1 MRNLKNLLALAKD
14 SPRPTMPTIP
24 VDKADLY
31 ELLGREY
38 TTKEFDELCFDFGIE
53 LDEDTTDECVGDERP
68 QLKIEIPA
76 NRYDML
82 CIEGIAQALNEFLG
96 RAEAPKYTLKPE
108 TPQIKMTIDK
118 STEAIRPYAAAAIL
132 RGVNLDDRKYASF
145 IALQDKLHTNLCR
158 NRTLVAIGT
167 HDLDTLTPPFTYEAL
182 KPQEIKFAPLNQEK
196 VMDGAELMEFY
207 DKDKNLGKYLHI
219 IRDSPVYPVI
229 FDSKRT
235 VCSLPPII
243 NSNHSKINLN
253 TKNIFIEVTGTDRT
267 KTEIV
272 INQMV
277 AMFSRYS
284 KTPFEIEPIE
294 IVSSHNS
301 QSRVT
306 PPIKPRTASAEIDY
320 INSCLGLKYSG
331 DEIAKLLKKMSL
343 LATPHGNT
351 LDVEIPITRSDILH
365 QCDIMEDAAIGYGFN
380 NLKKTKPQGD
390 STVAAPLPINKV
402 ADILRIASAQAGY
415 VECLPLTLCSHDENF
430 KFLRVEDDGKVAVK
444 LENPKTV
451 EYQVVRTTLLPGILK
466 TIKENRKHS
475 LPIKVFECGDIV
487 KKDDTLERG
496 AYNQRNWSAI
506 YAGKTSGFE
515 LVQGLLGKLM
525 QTVRTSWIENPKQS
539 TLRGYWIEQDDTNPT
554 FFPGRGAKVY
564 FRAAEGAEAQHIG
577 AIGVLHPE
585 VLGHFEIPYAASA
598 VEINAQVFV

>member
-1 MRNLKNLLALAKD
+1 
-14 SPRPTMPTIP
+14 MPTIP

-38 TTKEFDELCFDFGIE
+38 TTEQFDELCFDFGIE
-53 LDEDTTDECVGDERP
+53 LDEDTTDECQGDERP

-96 RAEAPKYTLKPE
+96 RSEAANFTLKPE
-108 TPQIKMTIDK
+108 TPKVKLTIDK
-118 STEAIRPYAAAAIL
+118 STEQIRPYAAAAIL
-132 RGVNLDDRKYASF
+132 NGVTFDERKYASF

-167 HDLDTLTPPFTYEAL
+167 HDLDKLTPPFTYEAL
-182 KPQEIKFAPLNQEK
+182 APQDISFVPLNQEK
-196 VMDGAELMEFY
+196 KMNGAELMEFY

-229 FDSKRT
+229 FDSNRT

-243 NSNHSKINLN
+243 NSNHSKISLN
-253 TKNIFIEVTGTDRT
+253 TKNVFIEVTGTDKT
-267 KTEIV
+267 KTDIV

-277 AMFSRYS
+277 AMFSAYS
-284 KTPFEIEPIE
+284 ATKFEIEPVE

-301 QSRVT
+301 QDRVS
-306 PPIKPRTASAEIDY
+306 PNIKPRKFEADTEY

-343 LATPHGNT
+343 SAKASDANRLS
-351 LDVEIPITRSDILH
+351 VEVPITRSDILH
-365 QCDIMEDAAIGYGFN
+365 ECDIMEDAAIGYGFN
-380 NLKKTKPQGD
+380 NLQKTKAKGD
-390 STVAAPLPINKV
+390 SLVAAPLPINKV
-402 ADILRIASAQAGY
+402 GDIFRIASAQAGY
-415 VECLPLTLCSHDENF
+415 LEVLPLTLCSHDENF
-430 KFLRVEDDGKVAVK
+430 RFLRQLDDNKQAVK
-444 LENPKTV
+444 LENPKTI

-487 KKDDTLERG
+487 LKNPELERG
-496 AYNQRNWSAI
+496 AFNQRNWSAI

-515 LVQGLLGKLM
+515 YVQGLLGKVM
-525 QTVRTSWIENPKQS
+525 QTLRTPWIENPAEDKK
-539 TLRGYWIEQDDTNPT
+539 RGYWIEEDKDNAT
-554 FFPGRGAKVY
+554 FFPGRGAKVF
-564 FRAAEGAEAQHIG
+564 FRSSENAEPKHIG

-585 VLGHFEIPYAASA
+585 VMGHFDIPYAASS
-598 VEINAQVFV
+598 VEINAEVFL

>member
-1 MRNLKNLLALAKD
+1 
-14 SPRPTMPTIP
+14 MPTIP

-38 TTKEFDELCFDFGIE
+38 TTEEFDELCFDFGIE
-53 LDEDTTDECVGDERP
+53 LDEDTTDECQGDERP

-96 RAEAPKYTLKPE
+96 RAEAANFTLKPE
-108 TPQIKMTIDK
+108 TPKVKLTIDK
-118 STEAIRPYAAAAIL
+118 STEQIRPYAAAAIL
-132 RGVNLDDRKYASF
+132 NGVTFDERKYASF

-167 HDLDTLTPPFTYEAL
+167 HDLDKLTPPFTYEAL
-182 KPQEIKFAPLNQEK
+182 APQDISFVPLNQEK
-196 VMDGAELMEFY
+196 KMNGAELMEFY

-229 FDSKRT
+229 FDSNRT

-243 NSNHSKINLN
+243 NSNHSKISLN
-253 TKNIFIEVTGTDRT
+253 TKNVFIEVTGTDKT
-267 KTEIV
+267 KTDIV

-277 AMFSRYS
+277 AMFSAYS
-284 KTPFEIEPIE
+284 ATKFEIEPVE
-294 IVSSHNS
+294 IDSSHNS
-301 QSRVT
+301 QDRVS
-306 PPIKPRTASAEIDY
+306 PNIKPRKFEADTDY

-343 LATPHGNT
+343 SAKASGANRLS
-351 LDVEIPITRSDILH
+351 VEVPITRSDILH
-365 QCDIMEDAAIGYGFN
+365 ECDIMEDAAIGYGFN
-380 NLKKTKPQGD
+380 NLQKTKAKGD
-390 STVAAPLPINKV
+390 SLVAAPLPINKV
-402 ADILRIASAQAGY
+402 GDIFRIASAQAGY
-415 VECLPLTLCSHDENF
+415 LEVLPLTLCSHDENF
-430 KFLRVEDDGKVAVK
+430 KFLRQLDDNKQAVK
-444 LENPKTV
+444 LENPKTI

-487 KKDDTLERG
+487 LKNPELERG
-496 AYNQRNWSAI
+496 AFNQRNWSAI

-515 LVQGLLGKLM
+515 YVQGLLGKVM
-525 QTVRTSWIENPKQS
+525 QTLRTPWIENPAEDKK
-539 TLRGYWIEQDDTNPT
+539 RGYWIEEDKDNAT
-554 FFPGRGAKVY
+554 FFPGRGAKVF
-564 FRAAEGAEAQHIG
+564 FRSSENAEPKHIG

-585 VLGHFEIPYAASA
+585 VMGHFDIPYAASS
-598 VEINAQVFV
+598 VEINAEVFL

>member
-1 MRNLKNLLALAKD
+1 
-14 SPRPTMPTIP
+14 MPTIP
-24 VDKADLY
+24 VDKVDLY
-31 ELLGREY
+31 ELLGKDY
-38 TTKEFDELCFDFGIE
+38 TTQEFDELCFDFGIE

-96 RAEAPKYTLKPE
+96 RSSAPQYTLNPVKPE
-108 TPQIKMTIDK
+108 ITLTIDE
-118 STEAIRPYAAAAIL
+118 STQQIRPYAAAAVL
-132 RGVNLDDRKYASF
+132 KGVQFDERRYASF

-182 KPQEIKFAPLNQEK
+182 APKEIKFVPLNQEK
-196 VMDGAELMEFY
+196 SMDGEELMEFY

-219 IRDSPVYPVI
+219 IRDLPVYPVI

-243 NSNHSKINLN
+243 NSTHSKITLE
-253 TKNIFIEVTGTDRT
+253 TKNIFIEVTGTDKT
-267 KTEIV
+267 KTDIV

-277 AMFSRYS
+277 AMFSAYCS
-284 KTPFEIEPIE
+284 TPFEIEPVQI
-294 IVSSHNS
+294 ISKHN
-301 QSRVT
+301 QEDRVT
-306 PPIKPRTASAEIDY
+306 PKITPRKAQAEIAY
-320 INSCLGLKYSG
+320 INSCLGLDYTGEQIS
-331 DEIAKLLKKMSL
+331 KLLNKMSL
-343 LATPHGNT
+343 LAKPLDDKL
-351 LDVEIPITRSDILH
+351 LDVEIPITRPDILH

-380 NLKKTKPQGD
+380 NLKKTRPQGD
-390 STVAAPLPINKV
+390 SLVAAALPINKV
-402 ADILRIASAQAGY
+402 GDILRIASAQSGY
-415 VECLPLTLCSHDENF
+415 LEVLPLTLCSHDENF
-430 KFLRVEDDGKVAVK
+430 RFLRTTDDNKTAVK
-444 LENPKTV
+444 LENPKTI

-487 KKDDTLERG
+487 LKDPTLERG
-496 AYNQRNWSAI
+496 AFNQRHWSAI

-515 LVQGLLGKLM
+515 LVQGLLGKIM
-525 QTVRTSWIENPKQS
+525 QTVRTPWIENPKENKA
-539 TLRGYWIEQDDTNPT
+539 RGYWIEQDDENPT
-554 FFPGRGAKVY
+554 FFPGRGAKVF
-564 FRAAEGAEAQHIG
+564 FRAAADAKVQHIG

-585 VLGHFEIPYAASA
+585 VLGHFDIPYAASS
-598 VEINAQVFV
+598 VEINAEVFL

>member
-1 MRNLKNLLALAKD
+1 
-14 SPRPTMPTIP
+14 MPTIP

-38 TTKEFDELCFDFGIE
+38 TTEEFDELCFDFGIE
-53 LDEDTTDECVGDERP
+53 LDEDTTDECQGDERP

-96 RAEAPKYTLKPE
+96 RAEAANFTLKPE
-108 TPQIKMTIDK
+108 TPKVKLTIDK
-118 STEAIRPYAAAAIL
+118 STAQIRPYAAAAIL
-132 RGVNLDDRKYASF
+132 NGVTFDERKYASF

-167 HDLDTLTPPFTYEAL
+167 HDLDKLTPPFTYEAL
-182 KPQEIKFAPLNQEK
+182 APQDISFVPLNQEK
-196 VMDGAELMEFY
+196 KMDGAELMEFY
-207 DKDKNLGKYLHI
+207 EKDKNLGKYLHI

-229 FDSKRT
+229 FDSNRT

-243 NSNHSKINLN
+243 NSNHSKISLN
-253 TKNIFIEVTGTDRT
+253 TKNVFIEVTGTDKT
-267 KTEIV
+267 KTDIV

-277 AMFSRYS
+277 ATFSAYS
-284 KTPFEIEPIE
+284 ATKFEIEPVE

-301 QSRVT
+301 QDRVS
-306 PPIKPRTASAEIDY
+306 PNIKPRKFEADTEY

-343 LATPHGNT
+343 SAKASDANRLS
-351 LDVEIPITRSDILH
+351 VEVPITRSDILH
-365 QCDIMEDAAIGYGFN
+365 ECDIMEDAAIGYGFN
-380 NLKKTKPQGD
+380 NLQKTKAKGD
-390 STVAAPLPINKV
+390 SLVAAPLPINKV
-402 ADILRIASAQAGY
+402 GDIFRIGSAQAGY
-415 VECLPLTLCSHDENF
+415 LEVLPLTLCSHDENF
-430 KFLRVEDDGKVAVK
+430 RFLRQLDDNKQAVK
-444 LENPKTV
+444 LENPKTI

-487 KKDDTLERG
+487 LKNPELERG
-496 AYNQRNWSAI
+496 AFNQRNWSAI

-515 LVQGLLGKLM
+515 YVQGLLGKVM
-525 QTVRTSWIENPKQS
+525 QTLRTPWIENPAEDKK
-539 TLRGYWIEQDDTNPT
+539 RGYWIEEDKDNAT
-554 FFPGRGAKVY
+554 FFPGRGAKVF
-564 FRAAEGAEAQHIG
+564 FRSSENAEPKHIG

-585 VLGHFEIPYAASA
+585 VMGHFDIPYAASS
-598 VEINAQVFV
+598 VEINAEVFL